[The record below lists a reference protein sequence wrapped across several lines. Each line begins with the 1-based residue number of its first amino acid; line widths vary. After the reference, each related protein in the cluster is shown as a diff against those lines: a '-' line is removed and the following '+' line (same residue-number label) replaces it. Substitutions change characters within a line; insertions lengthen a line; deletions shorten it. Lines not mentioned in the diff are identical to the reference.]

1 MDQRRT
7 LELQLVSA
15 KDLKNCILLT
25 KMDVYAVVSVD
36 GEPTTASKVGQ
47 PHSSETAALT
57 PRSTSSFASPST
69 TLYVLTQ
76 HNCLS
81 IEIELVCR
89 RILPAF
95 VIDVV
100 HITLKV
106 LLDSADPKKM
116 KLISRRLRGRQNG
129 EPSCSRTS
137 SPCRSRS

>member
-81 IEIELVCR
+81 IEIEL
-89 RILPAF
+89 
-95 VIDVV
+95 IDVV